1 MTLFIPEWQRSTG
14 AHVHVKRVL
23 RKLDDH
29 HVVRQCLPR
38 EAWAPDFFL
47 QHAQHQWLAMV
58 LCELSFENLDPDQ
71 LFAATGQQAFKELL
85 SRLESTE
92 PDGMPTGQ
100 RLGRLIVMWNCTPD
114 QTKRLW
120 QHYST
125 PDGPRLMSK
134 NTFIEHGHEQL
145 PKLLNSLSH
154 EASDTLMG
162 HYFPEAEIP
171 AICTTR
177 RHFSRDNSAKTTRYF
192 LDSQQEW
199 ASKLDLELPEEQ
211 TQTLNDF
218 SVRLVNG
225 VAGSGKTLIAANR
238 ALILAKKFPDQKILM
253 LIHNVPVVKDLKHR
267 LKKASPGD
275 LPRNLTIM
283 TALAWIRQQW
293 VNHFEPQPE
302 MASPI
307 KVTSQIAHYRKAF
320 PDLKPGDQQLLDEF
334 DFINESL
341 ICDEHDYLVA
351 ERAGQ
356 GFALRKEERV
366 QVWSLYGQVN
376 DALSKQGA
384 RLWSSLSRDL
394 CLTKLDK
401 LDKYQHI
408 LVDEAQFFAPT
419 WFQLVKS
426 TLTDSEGS
434 LFLCADPNQG
444 FLKSR
449 LSWKRVGL
457 DVAGKTK
464 KLHHSYRTTQAILR
478 AAGLVLAEFTQTDP
492 DDYLQ
497 PDFDGM
503 DEGVAPLLIRSE
515 TPQDA
520 VMQTCNE
527 IEGYLETQQIN
538 LSNML
543 VLYGRDTNKKLLFK
557 ALSKRFGSRKVWD
570 LNSMESVH
578 VDADNLRVSS
588 LDTATGLEASIVF
601 LLGLEKLMKE
611 TAQAGVLSA
620 QEREQNSRKLYM
632 AMTRAGQRLILIS
645 TARLPEGI
653 AGLFLNAQQP

>member
-14 AHVHVKRVL
+14 AYVHVKRTL
-23 RKLDDH
+23 RKLDDN
-29 HVVRQCLPR
+29 HVVRQCLAR
-38 EAWAPDFFL
+38 EAWVPDFFL
-47 QHAQHQWLAMV
+47 QHAQHQWLATV
-58 LCELSFENLDPDQ
+58 LCETSFDTLDPDQ
-71 LFAATGQQAFKELL
+71 LFTATEQQTFTELV
-85 SRLESTE
+85 SHLEATE
-92 PDGMPTGQ
+92 PDKMPAGQ
-100 RLGRLIVMWNCTPD
+100 RLGKLIIMWNCTPE

-134 NTFIEHGHEQL
+134 STFIELGHEKL
-145 PKLLNSLSH
+145 PKLFSSLSR

-192 LDSQQEW
+192 LDTQQEW

-267 LKKASPGD
+267 LKKASPEG
-275 LPRNLTIM
+275 LPRNLTIV

-293 VNHFEPQPE
+293 VNHFELQPE
-302 MASPI
+302 MVFP
-307 KVTSQIAHYRKAF
+307 KEVTSQIGHYRKSF
-320 PDLKPGDQQLLDEF
+320 PDLKPGNEQLLDEF

-341 ICDEHDYLVA
+341 ISDEQGYLDA

-356 GFALRKEERV
+356 GFALRKEERG
-366 QVWSLYGQVN
+366 QVWALYGQVT
-376 DALSKQGA
+376 DALRKQGS

-426 TLTDSEGS
+426 TLADSEGS

-497 PDFDGM
+497 PDFNGM
-503 DEGVAPLLIRSE
+503 DEGIAPLLIRSD

-520 VMQTCNE
+520 VIQACNE
-527 IEGYLETQQIN
+527 IAGYLQTQQIN

-543 VLYGRDTNKKLLFK
+543 VLYGRDTNKKLLLK
-557 ALSKRFGSRKVWD
+557 ALSDRFGSRKVWD

-578 VDADNLRVSS
+578 VDADNLRVSTV
-588 LDTATGLEASIVF
+588 DTATGLEASIVL
-601 LLGLEKLMKE
+601 LLGLEKLMRE
-611 TAQAGVLSA
+611 TAQEGVLSA

-645 TARLPEGI
+645 TTLLPTSI
-653 AGLFLNAQQP
+653 AGLFLNTQHA